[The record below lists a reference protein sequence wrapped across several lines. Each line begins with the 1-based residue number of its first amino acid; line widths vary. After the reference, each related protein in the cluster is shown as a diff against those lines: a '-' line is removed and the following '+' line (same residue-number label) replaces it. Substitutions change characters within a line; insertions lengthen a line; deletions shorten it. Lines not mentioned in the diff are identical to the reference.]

1 MVRRPP
7 AQEDFLYW
15 IMGQVNDTSSPYVH
29 SVSYGDVEASIPL
42 TYKTQVDMEFKK
54 MGSLGRAAPS
64 GVGRHWD
71 AHRHTPASLAN
82 AHTGLPFPCA
92 PQAAP
97 FSLLRATLASAATLT
112 RRFSPTGAGMN
123 GGPGGRCGRQP
134 CRRATLLRRPPR

>member
-82 AHTGLPFPCA
+82 A
-92 PQAAP
+92 
-97 FSLLRATLASAATLT
+97 LRGSSHRDGAGASADCVYSLPCLYS
-112 RRFSPTGAGMN
+112 RRGEASIA
-123 GGPGGRCGRQP
+123 R
-134 CRRATLLRRPPR
+134 